1 MNKQTNMRTMEIDKN
16 EYAIIL
22 NALISMRN
30 ALRQEQK
37 ETDLVD
43 KVIVKTVKAPSKKN
57 RVIFKMKRKDSNDTR

>member
-1 MNKQTNMRTMEIDKN
+1 MNKHTNMRTMEIDKN

-57 RVIFKMKRKDSNDTR
+57 RGIFKMKRKDSNDTR

>member
-57 RVIFKMKRKDSNDTR
+57 RGIFKMKRKDSIDTR

>member
-57 RVIFKMKRKDSNDTR
+57 RGIFKMKRKDSTDTR

>member
-57 RVIFKMKRKDSNDTR
+57 RGIFKMKRKDSNDTR